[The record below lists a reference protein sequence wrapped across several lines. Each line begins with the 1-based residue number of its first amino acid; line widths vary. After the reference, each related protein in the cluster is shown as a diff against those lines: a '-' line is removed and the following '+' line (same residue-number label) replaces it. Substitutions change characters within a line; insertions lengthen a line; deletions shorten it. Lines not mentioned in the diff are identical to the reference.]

1 MESFIFLL
9 QSLLFCG
16 ILCIIEQYPRS
27 FREDNKEKRSMN
39 TESMALEMRKLIL
52 TSLYHAKSGHP
63 GGSLSITDILAV
75 LYNEEMN
82 LDPADPKK
90 ADRDRF
96 VMSKG
101 HAAPALYA
109 ALAVKGY
116 FPKEDMVTLR
126 KIDSHLE
133 GHPSMKSTP
142 GVDMSTG
149 SLGQGISAAC
159 GMALSAKLTHRDY
172 RVYAALGDGEI
183 EEGQVWEA
191 MMFAAHYKLDNLCVF
206 VDLNGLQI
214 DGPTAEVMGSDP
226 VPDKMRA
233 FGLEVIEIDGHNYDE
248 IRAALKKARE
258 TKGKPTC
265 IVAHTVKGKGVSY
278 MENKCD
284 WHGAAPKLEEY
295 EIAMKE
301 LEQHG

>member
-1 MESFIFLL
+1 
-9 QSLLFCG
+9 
-16 ILCIIEQYPRS
+16 
-27 FREDNKEKRSMN
+27 MN
-39 TESMALEMRKLIL
+39 TELMAKEMRKLIL

-63 GGSLSITDILAV
+63 GGSLSCTDILAV

-82 LDPADPKK
+82 VDPADPKK
-90 ADRDRF
+90 AGRDRL
-96 VMSKG
+96 VLSKG

-109 ALAVKGY
+109 ALAMKGY

-133 GHPSMKSTP
+133 GHPSMKTTP
-142 GVDMSTG
+142 GVDISTG

-159 GMALSAKLTHRDY
+159 GMALSAKLRQENY
-172 RVYAALGDGEI
+172 RTYAILGDGEI

-191 MMFAAHYKLDNLCVF
+191 MMFSAHYKLDNLCVF

-214 DGPTAEVMGSDP
+214 DGATSEVMGSDP

-233 FGLEVIEIDGHNYDE
+233 FGLNVIEIDGHDYDA
-248 IRAALKKARE
+248 IRAALRSARE

-265 IVAHTVKGKGVSY
+265 IVARTVKGKGVSY
-278 MENKCD
+278 MENQCD
-284 WHGAAPKLEEY
+284 WHGAAPKQAEY

-301 LEQHG
+301 LENNG

>member
-1 MESFIFLL
+1 
-9 QSLLFCG
+9 
-16 ILCIIEQYPRS
+16 
-27 FREDNKEKRSMN
+27 MN
-39 TESMALEMRKLIL
+39 TESMAREMRKLIL
-52 TSLYHAKSGHP
+52 TSVYHAKSGHP
-63 GGSLSITDILAV
+63 GGSLSCTDILAV

-82 LDPADPKK
+82 IDPADPKK
-90 ADRDRF
+90 VDRDRF
-96 VMSKG
+96 VLSKG
-101 HAAPALYA
+101 HSAPALYA
-109 ALAVKGY
+109 ALATKGY
-116 FPKEDMVTLR
+116 FPAEDVSTLR

-159 GMALSAKLTHRDY
+159 GIALSAKLRGENY
-172 RVYAALGDGEI
+172 RVYSILGDGEL

-191 MMFAAHYKLDNLCVF
+191 MMFSAHYKLDNLCVF

-214 DGPTAEVMGSDP
+214 DGPTAEVMGSAP

-233 FGLEVIEIDGHNYDE
+233 FGLNVIEIDGHDYDA
-248 IRAALKKARE
+248 IRGALKAARE
-258 TKGKPTC
+258 VKGKPTC

-278 MENKCD
+278 MENQVD
-284 WHGAAPKLEEY
+284 WHGTAPKQADY

-301 LEQHG
+301 LEENV

>member
-1 MESFIFLL
+1 MVYYIKASRRLGGEIVTRR
-9 QSLLFCG
+9 
-16 ILCIIEQYPRS
+16 IVRM
-27 FREDNKEKRSMN
+27 K
-39 TESMALEMRKLIL
+39 TELMAQEMRKLIL

-63 GGSLSITDILAV
+63 GGSLSCTDILAV

-82 LDPADPKK
+82 VDPADPKK

-96 VMSKG
+96 VLSKG

-109 ALAVKGY
+109 ALALKGY
-116 FPKEDMVTLR
+116 FPVEDCNSLR
-126 KIDSHLE
+126 KISSHLE

-142 GVDMSTG
+142 GVDISTG

-159 GMALSAKLTHRDY
+159 GMALSAKLHGQSY
-172 RVYAALGDGEI
+172 RVYSVLGDGEI

-214 DGPTAEVMGSDP
+214 DGATCEVMGSDP

-233 FGLEVIEIDGHNYDE
+233 FGFEVVEIDGHDYDA
-248 IRAALKKARE
+248 IRAALKTARE
-258 TKGKPTC
+258 TVGKPTC
-265 IVAHTVKGKGVSY
+265 VVARTVKGKGVSY
-278 MENKCD
+278 MENQVD
-284 WHGAAPKLEEY
+284 WHGAAPKQADY

>member
-1 MESFIFLL
+1 
-9 QSLLFCG
+9 
-16 ILCIIEQYPRS
+16 
-27 FREDNKEKRSMN
+27 MN

-63 GGSLSITDILAV
+63 GGSLSCTDILAV

-82 LDPADPKK
+82 VNPAEPKHPL
-90 ADRDRF
+90 RDRF
-96 VMSKG
+96 VLSKG

-116 FPKEDMVTLR
+116 FPKEDMLTLR
-126 KIDSHLE
+126 KIDSYLE

-142 GVDMSTG
+142 GVDMSSG

-159 GMALSAKLTHRDY
+159 GMALSAKLTNKDY
-172 RVYAALGDGEI
+172 RVYAVLGDGEI

-191 MMFAAHYKLDNLCVF
+191 MMFSAHYKLDNLCVF

-214 DGPTAEVMGSDP
+214 DGKTSEVMGSDP

-233 FGLEVIEIDGHNYDE
+233 FGLEVVEIDGHNYDE

-278 MENKCD
+278 MENVCD
-284 WHGAAPKLEEY
+284 WHGNAPKQEDY

>member
-1 MESFIFLL
+1 
-9 QSLLFCG
+9 
-16 ILCIIEQYPRS
+16 
-27 FREDNKEKRSMN
+27 MN
-39 TESMALEMRKLIL
+39 TELMATEMRKLIL

-63 GGSLSITDILAV
+63 GGSLSCTDILAV

-82 LDPADPKK
+82 VDPADPKK

-96 VMSKG
+96 VLSKG

-109 ALAVKGY
+109 ALAMKGY

-126 KIDSHLE
+126 KIDSYLE

-142 GVDMSTG
+142 GVDISTG

-159 GMALSAKLTHRDY
+159 GMALSAKLRHEDY
-172 RVYAALGDGEI
+172 RVYAILGDGEI

-191 MMFAAHYKLDNLCVF
+191 MMFSAHYKLDNLCVF

-214 DGPTAEVMGSDP
+214 DGSTAEVMGSDP

-233 FGLEVIEIDGHNYDE
+233 FGLNVVEIDGHDYDA
-248 IRAALKKARE
+248 IRSALKTARE
-258 TKGKPTC
+258 TKGRPTC

-278 MENKCD
+278 MENQCD
-284 WHGAAPKLEEY
+284 WHGTAPKQAKY

-301 LEQHG
+301 LENNG

>member
-1 MESFIFLL
+1 MTPAF
-9 QSLLFCG
+9 G
-16 ILCIIEQYPRS
+16 GG
-27 FREDNKEKRSMN
+27 NKENESMN

-63 GGSLSITDILAV
+63 GGSLSCTDILAV

-82 LDPADPKK
+82 VNPAEPKDPL
-90 ADRDRF
+90 RDRF
-96 VMSKG
+96 VLSKG

-109 ALAVKGY
+109 ALAMKGY
-116 FPKEDMVTLR
+116 FPKEDMLTLR

-142 GVDMSTG
+142 GVDISSG

-159 GMALSAKLTHRDY
+159 GMALSAKLTGKDY
-172 RVYAALGDGEI
+172 RVYAVLGDGEI

-191 MMFAAHYKLDNLCVF
+191 MMFSAHYKLDNLCVF

-214 DGPTAEVMGSDP
+214 DGRTSEVMGSDP

-265 IVAHTVKGKGVSY
+265 VVAHTVKGKGVSY
-278 MENKCD
+278 MEDVCD
-284 WHGAAPKLEEY
+284 WHGNAPKQEDY

>member
-1 MESFIFLL
+1 
-9 QSLLFCG
+9 
-16 ILCIIEQYPRS
+16 
-27 FREDNKEKRSMN
+27 MN
-39 TESMALEMRKLIL
+39 TESMALEMRKHIL

-63 GGSLSITDILAV
+63 GGSLSCTDLLAV

-82 LDPADPKK
+82 LTPDNPKNP
-90 ADRDRF
+90 DRDRF
-96 VMSKG
+96 VLSKG
-101 HAAPALYA
+101 HCAPALYA
-109 ALAVKGY
+109 ALALKGF
-116 FPKEDMVTLR
+116 FPVEDLNTLR

-133 GHPSMKSTP
+133 GHPSMKTTP

-159 GMALSAKLTHRDY
+159 GMALSAKLNNKDFRTY
-172 RVYAALGDGEI
+172 SILGDGEI

-191 MMFAAHYKLDNLCVF
+191 MMLAAHYKLDNLCVF

-214 DGPTAEVMGSDP
+214 DGATAEVMGSDP
-226 VPDKMRA
+226 VDEKMRA
-233 FGLEVIEIDGHNYDE
+233 FGLHVIEIDGHNYDE
-248 IRAALKKARE
+248 IRAALKEARE

-265 IVAHTVKGKGVSY
+265 IVAHTVKGKGVSF
-278 MENKCD
+278 MENQCD
-284 WHGAAPKLEEY
+284 WHGNAPKQEQY